1 MVLLIIQV
9 QHFVTAL
16 RRLDWINSF
25 FSKCVFLSNVTKYF
39 ISFHFYKTYLM
50 FATLLDKNSLA
61 KYTVFTYK
69 FIIWQ
74 SQNKM
79 YTQSTFHVPKPAAF
93 IEINVSLFTYLS
105 QQLVVVSEFQKFL
118 ELWFFAK
125 IHILFLC

>member
-1 MVLLIIQV
+1 MVLLNIQV

-16 RRLDWINSF
+16 RWLDWIKTLFS
-25 FSKCVFLSNVTKYF
+25 SKCVFLSNVTKYF

-61 KYTVFTYK
+61 KYSFHIK

-79 YTQSTFHVPKPAAF
+79 YTQSTIHVEKPAAF
-93 IEINVSLFTYLS
+93 IEINVSLFTYLF
-105 QQLVVVSEFQKFL
+105 QQLINFTGSCIRIPEVSRVKVL
-118 ELWFFAK
+118 Y
-125 IHILFLC
+125 